1 MSIRPF
7 LRSDLVK
14 EQEHSEEREKCEK
27 EIDPMKEAIS
37 AKIKEVDELVDGYV
51 NLITARPEDMSA
63 AEMLSSADEI
73 EAKIKASKQEIA
85 NVQENIKA
93 LKEDV
98 DPALNAWFQGASQTI
113 LNKAMELVEKLD
125 LLSRKIKAGREEVV
139 KEAWVQF

>member
-85 NVQENIKA
+85 NVQEKIKA
-93 LKEDV
+93 LKEV
-98 DPALNAWFQGASQTI
+98 NAWFQGATQTI
-113 LNKAMELVEKLD
+113 LNKAMELVEWLD